1 MKTHYIIPIFIPEKA
16 CPHRCIYCNQF
27 NITNQTQVTDY
38 NYVTQTIETY
48 LQTIPKEAT
57 KRIAFFGGTFTGM
70 SMEEQNLYLERA
82 YPYIT
87 RGEID
92 EIQLSTRPDYIN
104 REILENLKHYGVR
117 TIELGAQS
125 LNNEVLQFSGRGHT
139 VQEVEKSSSLI
150 KKHHFKL
157 GLQMMIGLPLDT
169 KQRAIE
175 TAQKIVEFGA
185 DCTRIY
191 PTLVIKNTFLEK
203 LYLEGKYQP
212 LSIADAIDQTLAV
225 MDIFEKSHLSIL
237 RIGLHPSQSL
247 LEGTELVAGPFH
259 VSFKELVLSEKWRR
273 KLQPYIGNLSHKECV
288 IRVPQSEINAAVGY
302 GGRNKKWLQQY
313 FPTVRFIPTTDEFE
327 VLFS

>member
-1 MKTHYIIPIFIPEKA
+1 M
-16 CPHRCIYCNQF
+16 
-27 NITNQTQVTDY
+27 
-38 NYVTQTIETY
+38 
-48 LQTIPKEAT
+48 QTIPKEAT

-104 REILENLKHYGVR
+104 REILENLKHYGVK

-150 KKHHFKL
+150 KRYNFKL

-175 TAQKIVEFGA
+175 TAQKIVDLGA

-212 LSIADAIDQTLAV
+212 LSITDAIDQTLAV

-273 KLQPYIGNLSHKECV
+273 KLQPFVDNRPHKACV
-288 IRVPQSEINAAVGY
+288 IKVPAGEINAAVGY
-302 GGRNKKWLQQY
+302 GGSNKKWLQQY
-313 FPTVRFIPTTDEFE
+313 YPNVRFIPTADEFE

>member
-1 MKTHYIIPIFIPEKA
+1 M
-16 CPHRCIYCNQF
+16 
-27 NITNQTQVTDY
+27 
-38 NYVTQTIETY
+38 
-48 LQTIPKEAT
+48 QTIPKEAT

-125 LNNEVLQFSGRGHT
+125 LNNEVLQFSGRGHA

-150 KKHHFKL
+150 KRYNFKL

-175 TAQKIVEFGA
+175 TAQKIVDLGA

-273 KLQPYIGNLSHKECV
+273 KLQPFVDNRPHKACV
-288 IRVPQSEINAAVGY
+288 IKVPAGEINAAVGY
-302 GGRNKKWLQQY
+302 GGSNKKWLQQY
-313 FPTVRFIPTTDEFE
+313 YPNVRFIPTADEFS

>member
-1 MKTHYIIPIFIPEKA
+1 M
-16 CPHRCIYCNQF
+16 
-27 NITNQTQVTDY
+27 
-38 NYVTQTIETY
+38 
-48 LQTIPKEAT
+48 QTIPKEAT

-150 KKHHFKL
+150 KRYNFKL

-175 TAQKIVEFGA
+175 TAQKIVDLGA

-273 KLQPYIGNLSHKECV
+273 KLQPFVDNRPHKACV
-288 IRVPQSEINAAVGY
+288 IKVPAGEINAAVGY
-302 GGRNKKWLQQY
+302 GGSNKKWLQQY
-313 FPTVRFIPTTDEFE
+313 YPNVRFIPTADEFE